1 MEVIIAAV
9 QDYGLTTVLAG
20 VLIYVLLRGE
30 VSFRYPAKK
39 R

>member
-1 MEVIIAAV
+1 MQPILTAI
-9 QDYGLTTVLAG
+9 QDYGLATVAAG

-30 VSFRYPAKK
+30 VTFRYPAKK